1 MKVKLLTLTL
11 GLLFSITSFAS
22 HIMGGM
28 LTVSQTSQ
36 DSTSI
41 GAYFIM
47 DQQGIIPPKQYVG
60 QYEMVNGFYT
70 YVGSVEL
77 SNPITSVHQGTYL
90 VQYTSDYLD
99 LDSNKY
105 RFVATHCCWGLL
117 NNSTNSNTHNFV
129 ISVDYWHIPNNSS
142 TYMENPMWVN
152 MQKDS
157 INTMKPIW
165 GVFNCFFSQSDS
177 DSVTIE
183 QTSLYSGYANGV
195 FVPQV
200 NQSPSNMYVGNDSI
214 TFLSSNLG
222 PVGNGFEI
230 NEYRN
235 GNKIG
240 TIRIQWTFKVLSSTL
255 GVEEINRT
263 EDMKYEVYDWM
274 GRYYGNDKLNLPTG
288 FYILIYENR
297 TSEKIYK
304 Q

>member
-1 MKVKLLTLTL
+1 MKKLI
-11 GLLFSITSFAS
+11 LLLSLILSTFVTKAS

-60 QYEMVNGFYT
+60 QYEMVNGFYS
-70 YVGSVEL
+70 YVGSIEL
-77 SNPITSVHQGTYL
+77 SNPITSTHQGTYL
-90 VQYTSDYLD
+90 VQYTSDYLN
-99 LDSNKY
+99 LDSNQY
-105 RFVATHCCWGLL
+105 RFIATHCCWGLL

-142 TYMENPMWVN
+142 VYMENPMWVN

-165 GVFNCFFSQSDS
+165 GIFNCFFSQSDN
-177 DSVTIE
+177 DSVSIE
-183 QTSLYSGYANGV
+183 QTELYSGYANGV

-200 NQSPSNMYVGNDSI
+200 GQSPSNMYVGNDSI
-214 TFLSSNLG
+214 TSISSNLG

-240 TIRIQWTFKVLSSTL
+240 TTRIQWTFKVLSSTL
-255 GVEEINRT
+255 SVKEITTT
-263 EDMKYEVYDWM
+263 ENMNYEVYDWM
-274 GRYYGNDKLNLPTG
+274 GRYIGKDIKLVPGG
-288 FYILIYENR
+288 FYVIRYTNGA
-297 TSEKIYK
+297 SEKIYK
-304 Q
+304 L